1 MDRLGKG
8 GTPILDIPDG
18 RMHQGKTAFTLIELL
33 IVVAIIG
40 ILAAIA
46 VPNFLNAQARAKT
59 SRARSDIRNMEQT
72 VTLYILDNG
81 KRPIDCD
88 DPGADQYFGGMPCG
102 RSGVDFPAW
111 VKDIPE
117 FGSASRFMSFAQYK
131 IFTTPIAY
139 MTSPP
144 MDAFC
149 GNCALSYNTRFSSG
163 LKQSESYTFSSIGAD
178 KMTGDWGFFYLP
190 ATSYRGAQYDPSNG
204 IISRGDIYV
213 ANVSTDPQSGVKP
226 GRYGF
231 Q

>member
-1 MDRLGKG
+1 MNVSR
-8 GTPILDIPDG
+8 
-18 RMHQGKTAFTLIELL
+18 TAFTLIELL

-59 SRARSDIRNMEQT
+59 AGARSDIRNMEQ
-72 VTLYILDNG
+72 VATLYVLDNA

-88 DPGADQYFGGMPCG
+88 DPGSQQYYGGMPCG
-102 RSGVDFPAW
+102 VSGRDYPSW
-111 VKDIPE
+111 LSDIPE
-117 FGSASRFMSFAQYK
+117 FTSASKFMSFAQYK
-131 IFTTPIAY
+131 IFTTPVAY

-144 MDAFC
+144 RDAFC

-163 LKQSESYTFSSIGAD
+163 LKQSESFTFSSIGAD

-190 ATSYRGAQYDPSNG
+190 STSYRGAQYDPSNG

-213 ANVSTDPQSGVKP
+213 ATVYTDPVSGVKP

-231 Q
+231 K